1 MYLKSLTLKGFKSFA
16 DKTVMTFEP
25 NLAAIVGPNGSGK
38 SNISDAVLWVLGER
52 NAKNLRGQ
60 YMEDVIFAGSS
71 ARKPVSVAEVELC
84 LDNSDGTL
92 PVDYTEVSIGRRMYR
107 SGESEYLI
115 NGTIVRRMDV
125 LDILHDS
132 GLGTGTNS
140 IISQGNLDSVLSSK
154 PEDRRALI
162 EEAAGV
168 LKHKERKAKAE
179 RKLSRMDI
187 NLTRVQD
194 IVQEVERQL
203 GPLKRKAKR
212 ALTYAELSQT
222 LFDLKM
228 SLAVDDLRTLQSQWE
243 TTKASDAA
251 LSEQAQHLEQM
262 LMDTQKELDE
272 LQEQL
277 RSRTQEEGSFS
288 EQTRTMRALAEKFN
302 ASLLVLSE
310 KKRHAARD
318 LETVARD
325 LEQAHLVQR
334 DLSQDYEHVLETYEH
349 DKAQQ
354 TELVEQ
360 LQELENQHA
369 RNRKERN
376 DLRRTIDTNTTE
388 QRALTHRIET
398 IQAAQAALKDNLS
411 ERQARAQV
419 IEASLIEAR
428 KRLEQE
434 QSNLEQLKTQEQ
446 VSNTELVSLSHEL
459 AQVREALNQSMTM
472 REQARKEVDEAR
484 DATARLSAER
494 SALEE
499 LERQAEASN
508 TAYAWI
514 LDKQKDDSHT
524 IAVTPLTHVLH
535 VPREWELVVEAFLE
549 QKIRSLVV
557 DDVASAHDLVDMLLA
572 ENLSGTTL
580 LMARNQN
587 RSALS
592 GAMSAAQANAEEL
605 REQGYV
611 ALLDLI
617 SIAEADRPMLATLL
631 DSVFCAPTRA
641 DAYQGISRAH
651 YPSTFLTQEGIIVSS
666 DGVVAL
672 CNATE
677 EEKEQS
683 ALARRR
689 SLEEIR
695 IQEKKSAE
703 VFSHAQDRL
712 RSLEEDLRVH
722 QTQSLTLSESHAQ
735 IKGHAEALRIE
746 VERLEGVVAQNQQTL
761 DDLLAE
767 QKQNAS
773 FLEQAQ
779 PEADSLEEELL
790 AAKVELSEK
799 KKALDELEASLVPI
813 QARIVE
819 ISKTIS
825 DLRMDA
831 ARLDERVAYDER
843 MVATRKREIETAH
856 EKELAAQMRIDTARL
871 VTQRIDPFMELIA
884 TLETKAAQTALQLEQ
899 KLGVEQAYSRDLT
912 DAITRISQVMRE
924 KRSAYDEITSRR
936 GEVRIEKGRLEVQV
950 EAAIAVITEDCNTSL
965 ETALTLAELENR
977 EETEAEA
984 ERLERRIKAM
994 GVISPDAA
1002 QEYEEV
1008 QARFE
1013 YLQTQLRDLRQARKA
1028 LTEIVD
1034 IIDERMKLDF
1044 LTTFEKVN
1052 ENFQEIFS
1060 TLFPG
1065 GNAYLTLENPE
1076 DPETTGVEVNA
1087 HPIGKRVKKMSLLS
1101 GGEKSMT
1108 ALALLFAVYRIR
1120 TTPFYILDEVEAAL
1134 DDTNLRRLLAYL
1146 DTIRTQTQFIM
1157 ITHQRRTMEQ
1167 ADILYGVSMQ
1177 SDGVTKVISQ
1187 KLEHEKAV

>member
-1 MYLKSLTLKGFKSFA
+1 
-16 DKTVMTFEP
+16 MTFEP

-71 ARKPVSVAEVELC
+71 ARRPVSVAEVELC

-115 NGTIVRRMDV
+115 NGAIVRRMDV

-179 RKLSRMDI
+179 RKLARMDI

-222 LFDLKM
+222 LFDLKR
-228 SLAVDDLRTLQSQWE
+228 SLAVDDLRRLQAQWE
-243 TTKASDAA
+243 AAKASDSA
-251 LSEQAQHLEQM
+251 LSDQAQQLEQV
-262 LMDTQKELDE
+262 LMSAQKELDD

-288 EQTRTMRALAEKFN
+288 EQTRTMRSLAEKFN
-302 ASLLVLSE
+302 TSLLVLSE
-310 KKRHAARD
+310 KKRHAALD
-318 LETVARD
+318 LETIARD
-325 LEQAHLVQR
+325 LEQAHLTQA
-334 DLSQDYEHVLETYEH
+334 DLKQDYEQVLTHYKD
-349 DKAQQ
+349 DKDQQAELAQ
-354 TELVEQ
+354 Q

-369 RNRKERN
+369 KHRKERN
-376 DLRRTIDTNTTE
+376 ELRRTIDTNTAE

-419 IEASLIEAR
+419 IEASLAEAR
-428 KRLEQE
+428 KRLNQE
-434 QSNLEQLKTQEQ
+434 QTNLELMKTQEQ
-446 VSNTELVSLSHEL
+446 ESAAELTRVSVEL
-459 AQVREALNQSMTM
+459 ASVREALNQSMTQ

-484 DATARLSAER
+484 DATAQLGAER

-499 LERQAEASN
+499 LERQSEASN

-514 LDKQKDDSHT
+514 LDTHEDAQTSK
-524 IAVTPLTHVLH
+524 VTPLTHLLH
-535 VPREWELVVEAFLE
+535 VPQEWELVVEALLE
-549 QKIRSLVV
+549 QKIQSLVV
-557 DDVASAHDLVDMLLA
+557 DDVVSAQHLIDALLE
-572 ENLSGTTL
+572 ENLSGTTSF
-580 LMARNQN
+580 MARKQDY
-587 RSALS
+587 RSTTQETL
-592 GAMSAAQANAEEL
+592 SAAAANAHEL
-605 REQGYV
+605 REQGYTP
-611 ALLDLI
+611 LLDLVT
-617 SIAEADRPMLATLL
+617 ADEIDQPMLTCLL
-631 DSVFCAPTRA
+631 ESVFCAPTRA
-641 DAYQGISRAH
+641 DAYRGIACAH

-666 DGVVAL
+666 DGVIAL
-672 CNATE
+672 CKATE
-677 EEKEQS
+677 EEKEHS

-689 SLEEIR
+689 ALEEVR
-695 IQEKKSAE
+695 VQEQKSADA
-703 VFSHAQDRL
+703 FSKAQLRL
-712 RSLEEDLRVH
+712 SEFEEELRAC

-735 IKGHAEALRIE
+735 IKGHAEALRVE
-746 VERLEGVVAQNQQTL
+746 AERLEGVVAQNQQTL
-761 DDLLAE
+761 DALLEE
-767 QKQNAS
+767 QKQNDS
-773 FLEQAQ
+773 FLEQAR

-790 AAKVELSEK
+790 ASKVELSEK
-799 KKALDELEASLVPI
+799 KKTLDELEASLAPI

-819 ISKTIS
+819 VSKTIS
-825 DLRMDA
+825 ELRMDA

-843 MVATRKREIETAH
+843 MVATRKREIESAQ
-856 EKELAAQMRIDTARL
+856 EKEQAAQKRIDTARL
-871 VTQRIDPFMELIA
+871 VTKRIDPFMDLIA
-884 TLETKAAQTALQLEQ
+884 TLETKAAQHALRLEE

-912 DAITRISQVMRE
+912 DAITRVSHTMRE
-924 KRSAYDEITSRR
+924 KRSAYDQITSQR

-950 EAAIAVITEDCNTSL
+950 EAAIAVITEECNTSL

-977 EETEAEA
+977 EETEQEA

-1008 QARFE
+1008 QERFE
-1013 YLQTQLRDLRQARKA
+1013 YLQTQLRDLRQARKS

-1044 LTTFEKVN
+1044 LTTFDKVN

-1065 GNAYLTLENPE
+1065 GNAYLTLENLE

-1146 DTIRTQTQFIM
+1146 DTIRMQTQFIM

-1187 KLEHEKAV
+1187 KLEHAK